1 VACADSG
8 YSLPIQPR
16 SRVGFVGPS
25 GRPLM
30 GRHPDRLQLLM
41 CTARARFH
49 PIEIRAHIVPRQIQH
64 PAPELPIFLDLR
76 LGLRRSPCELA
87 MRIAR
92 RCDPPHRRFESGRVR
107 PRRRGGAAA
116 RQQRLSAPLPERRS
130 VSSLVLAVA
139 CLELGHIRRRFAKP
153 SQPGPRFQRSFVCPR
168 NGSFLT
174 RRWSKPD
181 SNSRSHPLTRSRSL
195 GGAPGREA
203 GPSG

>member
-1 VACADSG
+1 
-8 YSLPIQPR
+8 
-16 SRVGFVGPS
+16 
-25 GRPLM
+25 
-30 GRHPDRLQLLM
+30 M

-49 PIEIRAHIVPRQIQH
+49 PIKIRAHIVPRQIQH

-76 LGLRRSPCELA
+76 LGLRRSPRELA

-116 RQQRLSAPLPERRS
+116 RPVRGDVQRLPAPLPERRS

-153 SQPGPRFQRSFVCPR
+153 SQPGPRFQRAFVCPR

-174 RRWSKPD
+174 RRWRERD
-181 SNSRSHPLTRSRSL
+181 SNPRSPARKGLRALSSHTVDRSQR
-195 GGAPGREA
+195 RF
-203 GPSG
+203 GPWRLRRHIT